1 MFRQL
6 KKNKNEIYFIY
17 NGKLIN
23 NDLIIK
29 DIIKDT
35 KKDKNRVYIFVHDIN
50 ELMNKDLGKNNEIIC
65 NYIVGEFEINRKD
78 INEKIHFLNSFESW
92 NNVDKIKTET
102 FKYENANQI
111 KNSIIIQINDNIIPF
126 SFKYFF
132 KKQGNI

>member
-1 MFRQL
+1 MFSTI

-29 DIIKDT
+29 DIIKDK

-65 NYIVGEFEINRKD
+65 NYIVGEFEINEKD
-78 INEKIHFLNSFESW
+78 INEKIQILNSFESW
-92 NNVDKIKTET
+92 DNIRKIKTET

-111 KNSIIIQINDNIIPF
+111 NKVLLY
-126 SFKYFF
+126 K
-132 KKQGNI
+132 